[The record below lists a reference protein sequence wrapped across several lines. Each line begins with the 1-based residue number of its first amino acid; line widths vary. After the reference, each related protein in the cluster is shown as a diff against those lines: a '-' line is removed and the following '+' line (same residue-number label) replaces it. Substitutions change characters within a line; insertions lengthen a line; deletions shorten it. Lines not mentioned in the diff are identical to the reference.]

1 MATAYDP
8 TFERIQ
14 NSDGLTV
21 RELAVRDLI
30 SRMSECEQLSVM
42 SWLLNGIY
50 VRQSDSFIEALTP
63 AADAFEAAYDQL
75 SAIAEPS
82 EAPVRGFWGRAA

>member
-30 SRMSECEQLSVM
+30 SRMSEREQLSVM

-50 VRQSDSFIEALTP
+50 VRQSDSFIDALAP
-63 AADAFEAAYDQL
+63 AADAFETAYDQL

-82 EAPVRGFWGRAA
+82 EAPVRGFWGRA